1 MRSMT
6 GFGAGDHPLGTGRLG
21 VEIRALNH
29 RFLDVRVRVARELGD
44 LAGFVE
50 QLARDRM
57 TRGRFEV
64 TVRVDGVGLGLTS
77 LDRER
82 AKSAYR
88 SLCDLRDEIAPGADV
103 PLSLLAAIPDLFVSS
118 VERELD
124 TTKEATRR
132 AFDHAAIS
140 LDEMREREGAAL
152 CIDLGGRLDAVRDLT
167 KTVTARAPELLEEHR
182 RRLRERTDRLRTS
195 LDLELDAGRLE
206 TEVVLFA
213 ERVDIS
219 EELTRLFSHCEQFGA
234 LLEGDKSCGRRL
246 DFLLQEM
253 VREANTA
260 GAKSPDAQIAHAIVE
275 MKAELE
281 RMREQVQNVE

>member
-6 GFGAGDHPLGTGRLG
+6 GFGAGDHPLGAGRLG

-50 QLARDRM
+50 QLARERM

-64 TVRVDGVGLGLTS
+64 TVRVDGIGLGLTT

-88 SLCDLRDEIAPGADV
+88 SLCELRDEIAPGTEV
-103 PLSLLAAIPDLFVSS
+103 PLSLLGSIPDLFVSS
-118 VERELD
+118 VEREID
-124 TTKEATRR
+124 KTKEATRL
-132 AFDHAAIS
+132 AFDRAVIS
-140 LDEMREREGAAL
+140 LDEMREREGGAL
-152 CIDLGGRLDAVRDLT
+152 CADLAKRLAAVRELT
-167 KTVTARAPELLEEHR
+167 STVGVRAPDLLEEHR
-182 RRLRERTDRLRTS
+182 KRLRERTDRLRGTM
-195 LDLELDAGRLE
+195 DLQIDAGRLE
-206 TEVVLFA
+206 AEVVLFA

-219 EELTRLFSHCEQFGA
+219 EELTRLLSHCEQFLA
-234 LLEGDKSCGRRL
+234 LLDEKSCGRRL